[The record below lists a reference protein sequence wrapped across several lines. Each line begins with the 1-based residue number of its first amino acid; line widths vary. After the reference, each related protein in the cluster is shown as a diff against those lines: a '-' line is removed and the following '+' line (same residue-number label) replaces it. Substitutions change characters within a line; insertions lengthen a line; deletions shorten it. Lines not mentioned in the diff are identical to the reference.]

1 MGIATAAGK
10 ATAAM
15 RAVRNSLKVVGKI
28 WRIIDA
34 ERSQVVV
41 ENQELSFRVPEKSG
55 QYSVAL
61 KVKRGP
67 FGHAKPIRFPIPGVT
82 GISVHSLDKAF
93 TPQPQCIHR
102 TPDGYAFDSGMVQA
116 GCDSLLAT
124 FSFVAE
130 DSDLLSSL
138 VERDWTHDSAEDESA
153 DVSEYWMSAQLRH
166 PSVLK
171 TSYGRLDLRG
181 LDVRVDVGV
190 SQDIK
195 PRIPKPFV
203 HQLETLNRLVLT
215 SDRNAS
221 IRLALEKARNKYA
234 RRENDLIQQVQDLFY
249 SHEFRKFL
257 DVQNPY
263 QFYECY
269 KGAEL
274 YDIPMFTIPK
284 EMKVV
289 SRTDLTLEEPAR
301 NGKLL
306 YKKRSLQDAIA
317 KVFGH

>member
-1 MGIATAAGK
+1 M
-10 ATAAM
+10 
-15 RAVRNSLKVVGKI
+15 
-28 WRIIDA
+28 
-34 ERSQVVV
+34 
-41 ENQELSFRVPEKSG
+41 
-55 QYSVAL
+55 
-61 KVKRGP
+61 
-67 FGHAKPIRFPIPGVT
+67 
-82 GISVHSLDKAF
+82 
-93 TPQPQCIHR
+93 
-102 TPDGYAFDSGMVQA
+102 
-116 GCDSLLAT
+116 
-124 FSFVAE
+124 AE

-221 IRLALEKARNKYA
+221 IRLALEKARNNYA